1 MYELF
6 LEMRDSGMEKDNDIR
21 DFENSVL
28 ESRLIIALFLISIV
42 PLTGISFYSFHIFQK
57 RFGKTFHFHLTD
69 FIHDQ
74 SEYGK

>member
-1 MYELF
+1 
-6 LEMRDSGMEKDNDIR
+6 MEKRQRYQGFRKFSIR
-21 DFENSVL
+21 T
-28 ESRLIIALFLISIV
+28 RLIIALFLISIV
-42 PLTGISFYSFHIFQK
+42 PLTGISSIRFIFFQK